1 MTTVKMMLCKKDYL
15 YLLKKNSKKVI
26 LTAHEARRHDAWA
39 ENVFGSSEY
48 SFMFNVLISNA
59 DHAKEYGYEIAI

>member
-1 MTTVKMMLCKKDYL
+1 MTTEEMIVFKKDYL
-15 YLLKKNSKKVI
+15 NLIKKNSAKVI

-39 ENVFGSSEY
+39 ENIFGSSEY
-48 SFMFNVLISNA
+48 LFMFDVLISNV